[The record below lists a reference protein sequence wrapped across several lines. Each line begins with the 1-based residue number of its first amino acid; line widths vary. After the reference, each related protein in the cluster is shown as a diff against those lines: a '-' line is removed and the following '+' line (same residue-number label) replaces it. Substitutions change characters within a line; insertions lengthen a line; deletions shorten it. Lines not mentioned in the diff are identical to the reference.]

1 MICDL
6 GRGNHG
12 GPVVDDGHVLL
23 VDVEELHGETDGD
36 GGGHLVVD
44 RDSAE
49 LSATFAEE
57 TIVTGSSTTVVLTQ
71 VRCDCLLDNWDR
83 QI

>member
-6 GRGNHG
+6 GWGNHG
-12 GPVVDDGHVLL
+12 GPVVYDGHVLL

-57 TIVTGSSTTVVLTQ
+57 TIVTGSTTAVVLTQ
-71 VRCDCLLDNWDR
+71 VRCDCLLDN
-83 QI
+83 